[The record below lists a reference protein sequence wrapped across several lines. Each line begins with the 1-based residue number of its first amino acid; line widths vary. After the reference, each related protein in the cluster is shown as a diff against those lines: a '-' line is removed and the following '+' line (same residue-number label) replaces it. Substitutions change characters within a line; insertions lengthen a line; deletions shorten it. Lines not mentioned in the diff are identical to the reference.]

1 MVIMNKG
8 KIGKTLKA
16 AVPTLILTGVG
27 VSFGH
32 QFIMILAGAAMTLEH
47 RLMHGRWWDKD
58 KQICHGK
65 FGIAS
70 LMAGCCVTLVGI
82 L

>member
-1 MVIMNKG
+1 MNKE
-8 KIGKTLKA
+8 KMGKTLKA
-16 AVPTLILTGVG
+16 AVPTLVLTGVG
-27 VSFGH
+27 IPLGH
-32 QFIMILAGAAMTLEH
+32 QLIMILAGAGMTLEH

-65 FGIAS
+65 FGVA
-70 LMAGCCVTLVGI
+70 LLTAGCCVTLVGI